1 MTRIRVVL
9 AHGDALC
16 LAGLRALLE
25 RAGGVEVVGEA
36 ADGRRAV
43 SLAQHLKPDLAV
55 LEDALP
61 KLNGVEVT
69 ARIAAAA
76 PGVRVAILSDMAD
89 APSVAAAFRAGAKGY
104 LLKTTTPR
112 ALVAAVRDLMGGR
125 IHLGAGVSRRL
136 LRGGGAPRGKG
147 PLTPRQ
153 RETLQMIAEGWS
165 TKQIAQVLRIS
176 VKTVETHRAQ
186 LMARLEIYD
195 VPGLVRYALKTKITR
210 L

>member
-36 ADGRRAV
+36 ADGRQAV
-43 SLAQHLKPDLAV
+43 SLARRLKPDLAV

-61 KLNGVEVT
+61 KLNGVEAT
-69 ARIAAAA
+69 SRIRTAA
-76 PGVRVAILSDMAD
+76 PGVRVAILSEMAD
-89 APSVAAAFRAGAKGY
+89 APSVASALRAGAKGY
-104 LLKTTTPR
+104 LLKSTSPR
-112 ALVAAVRDLMGGR
+112 ALAAAVREIVKGR
-125 IHLGAGVSRRL
+125 VHLGAGVSRRL
-136 LRGGGAPRGKG
+136 LRGGGAPRGQG

-153 RETLQMIAEGWS
+153 REILQMVAEGWS

-186 LMARLEIYD
+186 LMERLEIYD
-195 VPGLVRYALKTKITR
+195 VPGLVRYALRTKITR